1 MSNRSRESEIIDLVA
16 VASAITAIIAVIK
29 YFDDK
34 RHKALNVELMAL
46 DREIK
51 ELQLHK
57 AKQDHLPAV

>member
-1 MSNRSRESEIIDLVA
+1 MSKESEIIDLVA

-34 RHKALNVELMAL
+34 RHKVLNAELMEL

-57 AKQDHLPAV
+57 AKQEHIAAV